1 MKGRGEGGTV
11 DSGGADLVVGVDLGG
26 TNTSVGVV
34 DDSGR
39 ELVHSKF
46 PTRPRESAAE
56 FVATLAGVI
65 QELVGKLEP
74 GATLRGIGIASPA
87 ANGLRGTIESP
98 ANLGWGTVNIMEMV
112 RHHFAIPVAITNDAN
127 AALLGEQMFGV
138 ARGMKNVIM
147 ITLGTGLGAGIA
159 VDGSLLQGE
168 NGAAGEIGHMTLEPQ
183 GRVCGCGRRGC
194 VETYVSASGVRRT
207 VHELLA
213 DRLEESPLRS
223 ISFHDLTAETVS
235 RLAGEGDPIAL
246 EALTITGTH
255 LGRLVGN
262 LAAAF
267 DPEAVVLYG
276 GLVNAGDFLVAPAQR
291 AFEQNAMQAHRGK
304 LRILVSSLNNGEAAV
319 LGAGCLVRDLLA
331 GVEAT

>member
-1 MKGRGEGGTV
+1 MKDHGAGGTLEQ
-11 DSGGADLVVGVDLGG
+11 GAADLVVGVDLGG
-26 TNTSVGVV
+26 TNTSVGIV
-34 DDSGR
+34 DDSGT
-39 ELVHSKF
+39 ELLHSKF
-46 PTRPRESAAE
+46 PTRPRENAAE
-56 FVATLAGVI
+56 FVARLAGVI
-65 QELVGKLEP
+65 HELLGRLAP
-74 GATLRGIGIASPA
+74 GSTLRGIGIASPA

-112 RHHFAIPVAITNDAN
+112 RQHFAIPVAITNDAN
-127 AALLGEQMFGV
+127 AALMGEQMFGV

-159 VDGSLLQGE
+159 VDGKLLQGE
-168 NGAAGEIGHMTLEPQ
+168 NGSAGEFGHMTLEPQ
-183 GRVCGCGRRGC
+183 GRACGCGRRGC

-223 ISFHDLTAETVS
+223 VSFNDLSVETVS
-235 RLAGEGDPIAL
+235 RLAGDGDPIAL
-246 EALTITGTH
+246 EALTITGMH
-255 LGRLVGN
+255 LGRLVAN

-276 GLVNAGDFLVAPAQR
+276 GLVNAGDLLVGPARR

-331 GVEAT
+331 GVEVT